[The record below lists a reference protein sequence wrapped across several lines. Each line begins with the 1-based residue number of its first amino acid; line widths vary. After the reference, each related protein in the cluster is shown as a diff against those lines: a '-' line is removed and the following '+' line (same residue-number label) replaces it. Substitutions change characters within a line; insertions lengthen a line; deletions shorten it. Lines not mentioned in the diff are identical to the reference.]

1 MNLFTNDGNF
11 LRRLGKGVLIVL
23 ICIPLWITVV
33 RYSAWK
39 MAAFLFFWILCPGI
53 FVDKY
58 ILQQEQ
64 EDFSM
69 SVFSGFF
76 MGMALV
82 FIEWFVLYV
91 IGLRQLIIFINPGFT
106 MVFFVVHFLKR
117 KRRTLSAERQQRSI
131 NTPFLIMLLIA
142 VYLCAFSL
150 NFRMPRAID
159 IGSADCTWQIGNINQ
174 LASDFPFHDIR
185 VDGVKA
191 RYHFFST
198 MFLAIAKY
206 IFGGEG
212 WVYFAQY
219 QIWFLPFIIAIS
231 LWQLYGRV
239 VGNKYF
245 VAVMSIATMTGF
257 SLNSSYGMWNYHVF
271 SNVNSAGLGVS
282 CLILLF
288 LKLKKGES
296 LFFEKR
302 KPEKGHFLW
311 VAQQILFLFLLTG
324 IKGPLALLYVLS
336 VCTWAVIQCV
346 KGKMR
351 GVGFF
356 AFAVINVLVFSVM
369 YRFLFVAGTQGYF
382 SDWGADSVL
391 QSAVDGREIANLYEK
406 SGFDGIL
413 GRAVFLLPSLL
424 ATFTVLLPFGL
435 LAAFDLI
442 SFLFGRKDVR
452 GDLVFAYIFAGG
464 GLCAYY
470 MFHTPDKVQVYFLF
484 AAMPF
489 IGYLCFDRA
498 FALIKTDVWRKVF
511 CIVILAFSIF
521 TVNGNTIRA
530 VTEFPDRFACYLKGV
545 YPEAEPMRACRFEAY
560 DFLKEHTDKKAM
572 AATNYQGGGT
582 FHEISAF
589 GERRCYLEGYVYSA
603 ENFGFD
609 KAEERLREMERLFD
623 NDWNEVDRYGFCES
637 FGINYLVCF
646 KDVAD
651 QPLKLS
657 GSFKNVFDNDAVV
670 IFEVERQP

>member
-1 MNLFTNDGNF
+1 MNLFGNEESSSG
-11 LRRLGKGVLIVL
+11 RLGKTVLIAL

-64 EDFSM
+64 EDFLM

-82 FIEWFVLYV
+82 SIEWFVLYV
-91 IGLRQLIIFINPGFT
+91 IGFRQLIIFINPGFT
-106 MVFFVVHFLKR
+106 MVSFVLYFLKR
-117 KRRTLSAERQQRSI
+117 KGRTLSAERQRRSI
-131 NTPFLIMLLIA
+131 NTPFLIMLLTA

-159 IGSADCTWQIGNINQ
+159 IGSVDCTWQIGNINQ
-174 LASDFPFHDIR
+174 LASDFPFRDIR
-185 VDGVKA
+185 VVGVKA

-219 QIWFLPFIIAIS
+219 QIWFLPFIITIS
-231 LWQLYGRV
+231 LWQLYGKV
-239 VGNKYF
+239 VSNKYF

-257 SLNSSYGMWNYHVF
+257 SLNSSYGMWNYHIF
-271 SNVNSAGLGVS
+271 SNVNSAGLGIS

-296 LFFEKR
+296 LFSEKR
-302 KPEKGHFLW
+302 KLEKVHFLW
-311 VAQQILFLFLLTG
+311 GAQQILFLFLLTG

-336 VCTWAVIQCV
+336 VCTWAVIQRV

-351 GVGFF
+351 GAGFF
-356 AFAVINVLVFSVM
+356 AFAVVNVLVFSVM
-369 YRFLFVAGTQGYF
+369 YRVLFVAGTQGYF
-382 SDWGADSVL
+382 SDCGADSVL
-391 QSAVDGREIANLYEK
+391 RSVLDGREIANLYER

-435 LAAFDLI
+435 LAVFDLI
-442 SFLFGRKDVR
+442 RFLFGRQDVR
-452 GDLVFAYIFAGG
+452 GDLVFSYIFAGG

-470 MFHTPDKVQVYFLF
+470 MFHTPDNVQVYFLF

-498 FALIKTDVWRKVF
+498 FALIKAAAWRKVF

-521 TVNGNTIRA
+521 TVNSNMIRS
-530 VTEFPDRFACYLKGV
+530 VTEFPNRFACYLKGV
-545 YPEAEPMRACRFEAY
+545 YPEAKSQRALRFEAY
-560 DFLKEHTDKKAM
+560 DFLRNYTDKNAM
-572 AATNYQGGGT
+572 VATNEQGAGT

-589 GERRCYLEGYVYSA
+589 GERSCYLEGYEYSV

-609 KAEERLREMERLFD
+609 QAEERLREMERLFD
-623 NDWNEVDRYGFCES
+623 IDWNEVDRYNFCEL
-637 FGINYLVCF
+637 FGISYLVCF

-657 GSFKNVFDNDAVV
+657 GPFRNVFDNDAVV
-670 IFEVERQP
+670 IYEVKRQS